1 MKEKIII
8 NVIYFVVS
16 YLIIFLLYSLVI
28 NRKKKSYKDATKQMD
43 ILYLVNKFKL
53 NTKKT
58 KYNTLKWITNIIN
71 PLIISITF
79 IIVTNIKSFILGII
93 SFVLMLFIGLIPC
106 AVAGIGA
113 YCAYV
118 SKNRLNLA
126 MNVIIFVTSIMVL
139 FIS

>member
-79 IIVTNIKSFILGII
+79 IIVTNIKSFILGIMI
-93 SFVLMLFIGLIPC
+93 GFLVMMMLIYLIYEIIGRILKKKEFD
-106 AVAGIGA
+106 
-113 YCAYV
+113 
-118 SKNRLNLA
+118 KN
-126 MNVIIFVTSIMVL
+126 V
-139 FIS
+139 

>member
-43 ILYLVNKFKL
+43 VLYLVNKFKL

-58 KYNTLKWITNIIN
+58 KYNTLKWITNIVN

-79 IIVTNIKSFILGII
+79 IIVTNIKSFILGIMVG
-93 SFVLMLFIGLIPC
+93 FLVMMMLIYSIYEIIGRILKKKEFD
-106 AVAGIGA
+106 
-113 YCAYV
+113 
-118 SKNRLNLA
+118 KN
-126 MNVIIFVTSIMVL
+126 V
-139 FIS
+139 

>member
-28 NRKKKSYKDATKQMD
+28 NRKKRSYKDATKQMD

-79 IIVTNIKSFILGII
+79 IIVTNIKSFILGIMI
-93 SFVLMLFIGLIPC
+93 GFLVMMMLIYSIYEIIGRILKKKEFD
-106 AVAGIGA
+106 
-113 YCAYV
+113 
-118 SKNRLNLA
+118 KN
-126 MNVIIFVTSIMVL
+126 V
-139 FIS
+139 

>member
-8 NVIYFVVS
+8 NIIYFVVS

-28 NRKKKSYKDATKQMD
+28 NIKKKSYKDATKQMD

-79 IIVTNIKSFILGII
+79 IIVTNIKSFILGIMI
-93 SFVLMLFIGLIPC
+93 GFLVMMMLIYSIYEIIGRILKKKEFD
-106 AVAGIGA
+106 
-113 YCAYV
+113 
-118 SKNRLNLA
+118 KN
-126 MNVIIFVTSIMVL
+126 V
-139 FIS
+139 

>member
-43 ILYLVNKFKL
+43 VLYLVNKFKL

-79 IIVTNIKSFILGII
+79 IIVTNIKSFILGIMI
-93 SFVLMLFIGLIPC
+93 GFLVMMMLIYSIYEIIGRILKKKELD
-106 AVAGIGA
+106 
-113 YCAYV
+113 
-118 SKNRLNLA
+118 KN
-126 MNVIIFVTSIMVL
+126 V
-139 FIS
+139 

>member
-8 NVIYFVVS
+8 NIIYFVVS

-79 IIVTNIKSFILGII
+79 IIVTNIKSFTLGIMI
-93 SFVLMLFIGLIPC
+93 GFLVMMMLIYSICEIIGRILKKKEFD
-106 AVAGIGA
+106 
-113 YCAYV
+113 
-118 SKNRLNLA
+118 KN
-126 MNVIIFVTSIMVL
+126 V
-139 FIS
+139 

>member
-8 NVIYFVVS
+8 NIIYFLVS

-58 KYNTLKWITNIIN
+58 RYNTLKWITNIIN

-79 IIVTNIKSFILGII
+79 IIVTNIKSFILGIMI
-93 SFVLMLFIGLIPC
+93 GFLVMMMLIYSIYEIIGRILKKKEFD
-106 AVAGIGA
+106 
-113 YCAYV
+113 
-118 SKNRLNLA
+118 KN
-126 MNVIIFVTSIMVL
+126 V
-139 FIS
+139 

>member
-28 NRKKKSYKDATKQMD
+28 NRKKKSYKYATKQMD

-79 IIVTNIKSFILGII
+79 IIVTNIKSFTLGIMI
-93 SFVLMLFIGLIPC
+93 GFLVMMMLIYSIYEIIGRILKKKEFD
-106 AVAGIGA
+106 
-113 YCAYV
+113 
-118 SKNRLNLA
+118 KNG
-126 MNVIIFVTSIMVL
+126 
-139 FIS
+139 

>member
-8 NVIYFVVS
+8 NIIYFLVS

-79 IIVTNIKSFILGII
+79 IIVTNIKSFILGIMI
-93 SFVLMLFIGLIPC
+93 GFLVMMMLIYSIYEIIGRILKKKEFD
-106 AVAGIGA
+106 
-113 YCAYV
+113 
-118 SKNRLNLA
+118 KN
-126 MNVIIFVTSIMVL
+126 V
-139 FIS
+139 

>member
-79 IIVTNIKSFILGII
+79 IIVTNIKSFTLGIMI
-93 SFVLMLFIGLIPC
+93 GFLVMMMLIYSIYEIIGRILKKKEFD
-106 AVAGIGA
+106 
-113 YCAYV
+113 
-118 SKNRLNLA
+118 KNG
-126 MNVIIFVTSIMVL
+126 
-139 FIS
+139 

>member
-58 KYNTLKWITNIIN
+58 KYNTLKWINNIIN

-79 IIVTNIKSFILGII
+79 IIVTNIKSFTLGIMI
-93 SFVLMLFIGLIPC
+93 GFLVMMMLIYSIYEIIGRILKKKEFD
-106 AVAGIGA
+106 
-113 YCAYV
+113 
-118 SKNRLNLA
+118 KN
-126 MNVIIFVTSIMVL
+126 V
-139 FIS
+139 

>member
-79 IIVTNIKSFILGII
+79 IIVTNIKSFILGIMI
-93 SFVLMLFIGLIPC
+93 GFLVMMMLIYSIYEIIGRILKKKELN
-106 AVAGIGA
+106 
-113 YCAYV
+113 
-118 SKNRLNLA
+118 KN
-126 MNVIIFVTSIMVL
+126 V
-139 FIS
+139 

>member
-8 NVIYFVVS
+8 NVIYFVIS

-58 KYNTLKWITNIIN
+58 KYNTLKWITNIVN

-79 IIVTNIKSFILGII
+79 IIVTNIKSFTLGIMI
-93 SFVLMLFIGLIPC
+93 GFLVMMMLIYSIYEIIGRILKKKEFD
-106 AVAGIGA
+106 
-113 YCAYV
+113 
-118 SKNRLNLA
+118 KNG
-126 MNVIIFVTSIMVL
+126 
-139 FIS
+139 

>member
-58 KYNTLKWITNIIN
+58 KYNTMKWITNIIN

-79 IIVTNIKSFILGII
+79 IIVTNIKSFILGIMI
-93 SFVLMLFIGLIPC
+93 GFLVMMMLIYSIYEIIGRILKKKEFD
-106 AVAGIGA
+106 
-113 YCAYV
+113 
-118 SKNRLNLA
+118 KNG
-126 MNVIIFVTSIMVL
+126 
-139 FIS
+139 

>member
-53 NTKKT
+53 NNKKT

-79 IIVTNIKSFILGII
+79 IIVTNIKSFILGIMI
-93 SFVLMLFIGLIPC
+93 GFLVMMMLIYSIYEIIGRILKKKEFD
-106 AVAGIGA
+106 
-113 YCAYV
+113 
-118 SKNRLNLA
+118 KNG
-126 MNVIIFVTSIMVL
+126 
-139 FIS
+139 

>member
-53 NTKKT
+53 NNKKT

-79 IIVTNIKSFILGII
+79 IIVTNIKSFTLGIMI
-93 SFVLMLFIGLIPC
+93 GFLVMMMLIYSIYEIIGRILKKKE
-106 AVAGIGA
+106 
-113 YCAYV
+113 
-118 SKNRLNLA
+118 SDKNG
-126 MNVIIFVTSIMVL
+126 
-139 FIS
+139 

>member
-8 NVIYFVVS
+8 NMIYFVVS

-79 IIVTNIKSFILGII
+79 IIVTNIKSFILGIMI
-93 SFVLMLFIGLIPC
+93 GFLVMMMLIYSIYEIIGRILKKKEFD
-106 AVAGIGA
+106 
-113 YCAYV
+113 
-118 SKNRLNLA
+118 KN
-126 MNVIIFVTSIMVL
+126 V
-139 FIS
+139 

>member
-79 IIVTNIKSFILGII
+79 IIVTNIKSFILGIMI
-93 SFVLMLFIGLIPC
+93 GFLVIMMLIYSIYEIIGRILKKKEFD
-106 AVAGIGA
+106 
-113 YCAYV
+113 
-118 SKNRLNLA
+118 KN
-126 MNVIIFVTSIMVL
+126 V
-139 FIS
+139 

>member
-79 IIVTNIKSFILGII
+79 IIVTNIKSFILGIMI
-93 SFVLMLFIGLIPC
+93 GFLVMMMLIYSIYEIIGRILKKKEFD
-106 AVAGIGA
+106 
-113 YCAYV
+113 
-118 SKNRLNLA
+118 KNG
-126 MNVIIFVTSIMVL
+126 
-139 FIS
+139 

>member
-28 NRKKKSYKDATKQMD
+28 NRKKKSYKDAIKQMD
-43 ILYLVNKFKL
+43 VLYLVNKFKL

-58 KYNTLKWITNIIN
+58 KYNTLKWITNIVN

-79 IIVTNIKSFILGII
+79 IIVTNIKSFTLGIMI
-93 SFVLMLFIGLIPC
+93 GFLVMMMLIYSIYEIIGRILKKKEFD
-106 AVAGIGA
+106 
-113 YCAYV
+113 
-118 SKNRLNLA
+118 KN
-126 MNVIIFVTSIMVL
+126 V
-139 FIS
+139 

>member
-79 IIVTNIKSFILGII
+79 IIVTNIKSFTLGIMI
-93 SFVLMLFIGLIPC
+93 GFLVMMMLIYSIYEIIGRILKKKEFD
-106 AVAGIGA
+106 
-113 YCAYV
+113 
-118 SKNRLNLA
+118 KN
-126 MNVIIFVTSIMVL
+126 V
-139 FIS
+139 

>member
-79 IIVTNIKSFILGII
+79 IIVTNIKSFILGIMI
-93 SFVLMLFIGLIPC
+93 GFLVMMMLIYSIYEIIGRILKKKDFD
-106 AVAGIGA
+106 
-113 YCAYV
+113 
-118 SKNRLNLA
+118 KNG
-126 MNVIIFVTSIMVL
+126 
-139 FIS
+139 

>member
-28 NRKKKSYKDATKQMD
+28 NRKKKSYKDTTKQMD

-79 IIVTNIKSFILGII
+79 IIVTNIKSFTLGIMI
-93 SFVLMLFIGLIPC
+93 GFLVMMMLIYSIYEIIGRILKKKEFD
-106 AVAGIGA
+106 
-113 YCAYV
+113 
-118 SKNRLNLA
+118 KNG
-126 MNVIIFVTSIMVL
+126 
-139 FIS
+139 